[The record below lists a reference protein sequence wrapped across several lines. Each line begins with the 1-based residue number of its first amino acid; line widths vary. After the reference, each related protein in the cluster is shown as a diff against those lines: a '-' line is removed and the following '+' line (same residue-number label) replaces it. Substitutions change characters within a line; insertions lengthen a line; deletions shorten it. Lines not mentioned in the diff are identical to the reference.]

1 MLILFQSHAQSV
13 PLAQNP
19 HSSRAMSSSQ
29 SQTERHQIAKRHFH
43 ILDRTE
49 PHTVFGPRLS
59 TTVESVLKIRCP
71 HKRTHQMKARGG
83 DDDDNAMDRRTTV
96 SPPNYVFMHFR
107 LNPGINEY
115 ADTCYCASAAA
126 ALFLCRRRTPVIVV
140 GLVPKPFKML
150 VTVVV
155 LLCTMVWMVLGS
167 ME

>member
-1 MLILFQSHAQSV
+1 
-13 PLAQNP
+13 
-19 HSSRAMSSSQ
+19 
-29 SQTERHQIAKRHFH
+29 
-43 ILDRTE
+43 
-49 PHTVFGPRLS
+49 
-59 TTVESVLKIRCP
+59 
-71 HKRTHQMKARGG
+71 MKARGG
-83 DDDDNAMDRRTTV
+83 GGDDNAMDRRTTTV

-155 LLCTMVWMVLGS
+155 LLCTGCVDGFGVHGVMPIAVVCHYRTLVS
-167 ME
+167 VCS